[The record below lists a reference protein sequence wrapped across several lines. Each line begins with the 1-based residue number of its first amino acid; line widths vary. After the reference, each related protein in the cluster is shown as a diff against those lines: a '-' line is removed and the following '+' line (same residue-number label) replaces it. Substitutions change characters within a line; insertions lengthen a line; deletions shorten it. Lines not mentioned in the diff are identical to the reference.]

1 MRRAV
6 LFLVVSSSHT
16 TLSVPA
22 PVWQSEQS
30 KASEEVITP
39 MLPIKSATVSPFN
52 GVVVTFLKTSP
63 ADWPLGGTADACCCA
78 VARLPSSTP
87 IIPTSATPA
96 SAGTSRLERSFI
108 DDNLHKTCERVSY

>member
-39 MLPIKSATVSPFN
+39 MLPIKSATVSPLS

-63 ADWPLGGTADACCCA
+63 ADCPFGGTAGCCPCCA
-78 VARLPSSTP
+78 AARLANSTP
-87 IIPTSATPA
+87 ITPTTAIPA
-96 SAGTSRLERSFI
+96 SAGMSRLDQSFI
-108 DDNLHKTCERVSY
+108 DDNLPQNL